1 MNKEGDKMVT
11 LCFQDTNTIC
21 YIHFFQ
27 MKWSNKTKYY
37 SGRFAE
43 MKIGWK
49 SDWNYE
55 WTFSEQQKEN
65 ILEIWLN
72 VICVK
77 KPQGGGEVRV
87 LILC

>member
-1 MNKEGDKMVT
+1 MLSLMSKEGDKMVVLT
-11 LCFQDTNTIC
+11 PFVT
-21 YIHFFQ
+21 YISL
-27 MKWSNKTKYY
+27 KWNGAIKLNVTVADLRK
-37 SGRFAE
+37 
-43 MKIGWK
+43 WK

-77 KPQGGGEVRV
+77 KPQWGGGLGEVRA